1 MLWAREIVYF
11 GQSIQ
16 IYIRVSA
23 LKYFQNQ
30 ILIKCFVD
38 CFSSKISTSIVSVQQ
53 KRQKLCFDTAI
64 IKIWFP
70 WCTEHLIVPFNS
82 ENCKMSNSVSDIP
95 KNSYFSIWIENEH
108 FVKNIDILW
117 FCEGNPSCQRWW
129 IFEWKAQYKGC
140 VIDTCSDYN
149 YTIVT
154 ITIIFV

>member
-38 CFSSKISTSIVSVQQ
+38 CFSSKIYTSIVSVQK

-64 IKIWFP
+64 IKI
-70 WCTEHLIVPFNS
+70 
-82 ENCKMSNSVSDIP
+82 
-95 KNSYFSIWIENEH
+95 
-108 FVKNIDILW
+108 
-117 FCEGNPSCQRWW
+117 
-129 IFEWKAQYKGC
+129 
-140 VIDTCSDYN
+140 
-149 YTIVT
+149 
-154 ITIIFV
+154 

>member
-38 CFSSKISTSIVSVQQ
+38 CFSNKISTSIVLVQQ

-82 ENCKMSNSVSDIP
+82 ENCKMSCYSQRKKLPKEKNQTQCQTSPRTLIFHLDWRWTLRKKILTFCDSVRETPLVSDDESLSG
-95 KNSYFSIWIENEH
+95 KL
-108 FVKNIDILW
+108 NI
-117 FCEGNPSCQRWW
+117 
-129 IFEWKAQYKGC
+129 KA
-140 VIDTCSDYN
+140 V
-149 YTIVT
+149 
-154 ITIIFV
+154 

>member
-70 WCTEHLIVPFNS
+70 LCTEHLIVPFNS
-82 ENCKMSNSVSDIP
+82 ENCKMSCFSQRTKLP
-95 KNSYFSIWIENEH
+95 KEKNQSQCQTSPRTFSIWIEDEH
-108 FVKNIDILW
+108 FLKKYWHFVILW
-117 FCEGNPSCQRWW
+117 GTPLLSAMMNLWVESS
-129 IFEWKAQYKGC
+129 I
-140 VIDTCSDYN
+140 
-149 YTIVT
+149 
-154 ITIIFV
+154 

>member
-70 WCTEHLIVPFNS
+70 LCTEHSIVPYNS
-82 ENCKMSNSVSDIP
+82 ENCKMSCFSQKKSCLKKKINLSVRHPQELLFFNLDWRWTLRKKILTFCDSVRETPLVSDDESLSG
-95 KNSYFSIWIENEH
+95 KL
-108 FVKNIDILW
+108 NI
-117 FCEGNPSCQRWW
+117 
-129 IFEWKAQYKGC
+129 KA
-140 VIDTCSDYN
+140 V
-149 YTIVT
+149 
-154 ITIIFV
+154 

>member
-70 WCTEHLIVPFNS
+70 LCTEHLIVPFNS
-82 ENCKMSNSVSDIP
+82 ENCKMSCYSQRKKLPKEKKSNSVSDIP
-95 KNSYFSIWIENEH
+95 KNSYFSIWIEDEH
-108 FVKNIDILW
+108 FVKKYWHFVILW
-117 FCEGNPSCQRWW
+117 GKPLLSAMMNLWVESS
-129 IFEWKAQYKGC
+129 I
-140 VIDTCSDYN
+140 
-149 YTIVT
+149 
-154 ITIIFV
+154 